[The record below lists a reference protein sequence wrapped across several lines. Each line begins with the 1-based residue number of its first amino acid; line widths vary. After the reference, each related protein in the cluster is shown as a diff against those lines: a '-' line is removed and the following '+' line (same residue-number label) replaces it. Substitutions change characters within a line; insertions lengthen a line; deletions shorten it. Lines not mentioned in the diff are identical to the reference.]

1 MKKEDIDLL
10 SYESIFLPG
19 ITVNVIFG
27 NHEKYPYLRKLFDE
41 FGYGFLSPEFKSIFI
56 DGELFITGDLNMDD
70 LKFIESHEISHFLL
84 GHSGPRS
91 REDEIEAD
99 LGAYILLKKNNLSTK
114 RLTDTFYDRHGID
127 FNDSRL
133 KKLKSQLKLVLIP

>member
-1 MKKEDIDLL
+1 
-10 SYESIFLPG
+10 
-19 ITVNVIFG
+19 
-27 NHEKYPYLRKLFDE
+27 
-41 FGYGFLSPEFKSIFI
+41 
-56 DGELFITGDLNMDD
+56 MDD

-91 REDEIEAD
+91 SEDEIEAD